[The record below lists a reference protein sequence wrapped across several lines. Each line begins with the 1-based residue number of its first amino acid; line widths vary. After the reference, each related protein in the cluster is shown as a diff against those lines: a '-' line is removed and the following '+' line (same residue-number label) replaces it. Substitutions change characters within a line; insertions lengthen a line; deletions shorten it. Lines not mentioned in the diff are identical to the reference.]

1 MEYEDLHREPIEMDT
16 DLDISDPMPEVEG
29 MEFNVEISLC
39 TRHIN
44 MCFVHILGCG
54 KHIFK
59 DLVCL
64 IVHFYSRSEYD
75 KPFEC

>member
-16 DLDISDPMPEVEG
+16 DLDISDCMPEVEG

-39 TRHIN
+39 TRRAI
-44 MCFVHILGCG
+44 MCFVPILGCG

-59 DLVCL
+59 DWVRL
-64 IVHFYSRSEYD
+64 IAHFYSQSEYD